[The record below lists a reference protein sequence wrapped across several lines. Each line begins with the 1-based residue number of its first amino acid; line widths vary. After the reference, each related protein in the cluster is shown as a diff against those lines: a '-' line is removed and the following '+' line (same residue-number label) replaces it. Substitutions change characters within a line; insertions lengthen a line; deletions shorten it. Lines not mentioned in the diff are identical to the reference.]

1 MITRIVL
8 LQHKRLPIRIDAV
21 QNTNAVPVRLVL
33 ADYTI
38 PAGSEARIYM
48 RKPSGLEVYNN
59 CEMENNNIIVR
70 PTTQMYAEP
79 GHIKAQIQIVTGNMI
94 AASFPIWFNIAE
106 NIISSSAIE
115 SSNEIGVLDDLIKKA
130 RDAIARIEESIGQNK
145 SYTCGITSDNGIVF
159 KNNVGRTT
167 LIAQVMNGTIDIT
180 DDYSTIWYKDGVAC
194 GTSRSVIV
202 DAEDI
207 DNKAVYKFI
216 SLDGNGMKM
225 GECETTI
232 TNVYDGKD
240 GAPGELG
247 KDGSPG
253 IDGVDGKTSYF
264 HIAYADDALGN
275 GFSQYPTD
283 KSFLG
288 TYVDFTAAD
297 STDPLMYNW
306 VKIEGAQGIDGAQ
319 GIPGENGIDGET
331 SYLHVAYAYDEF
343 GNGFSQESSN
353 KAYMGTYT
361 DFVADDSTDP
371 TKYTWVKIQGKQGD
385 PGANGKDGTPG
396 KDGAPGEPGKDGKTS
411 YTHIAYANSADGK
424 TDFSVD
430 NSDRKYVGMF
440 VDFVQADSTDPED
453 YNWSLIQGADGSDGT
468 PGKPGK
474 DGKTPYFHVAY
485 ANSDGGTSGFSTTIS
500 EGKSYIGQYTDY
512 TEADSTDPARYKW
525 TKVKGEN
532 GQDGKDGNDGANGS
546 DGENGQ
552 NAITGELSLSPVIL
566 PANADGVVI
575 SYTNAK
581 GNFKIYDGTEEVTS
595 KVAYSLV
602 SATGVTASIN
612 STTGAYTVSSIP
624 NSTDYGTA
632 IFKAVYN
639 GITIQKILV
648 IIKAKQGATGPTGAP
663 GADGDN
669 GLIISKTPPSSP
681 YIGQLWQIA
690 SGEPIKRWSGT
701 QWEIWY
707 MQAVNLSVEDLSSL
721 RATIGGW
728 EIDLD
733 SLRSPGDSKLVMD
746 STAGTIYT
754 KRSSGIKGAEFVSD
768 GIKFYSWNDDGNLVG
783 RIGTAGKAGGR
794 QSVALY
800 ADNGDSVIIGVAR
813 PEGMLPYIE
822 ITDTPHDGKK
832 AGINILSGM
841 HFPNGVWFGESGDRL
856 WVQNGINTN
865 GTISAQTV
873 WSGGYRT
880 VTSNVADQV
889 TLNWTGSR
897 LQLFV
902 NSIFVGNVSLYQ

>member
-240 GAPGELG
+240 GAPGEPG

-306 VKIEGAQGIDGAQ
+306 VKIEGAQGMDGAQ

-371 TKYTWVKIQGKQGD
+371 TRYTWVKIQGKQGEQGLQGLQGEKGD
-385 PGANGKDGTPG
+385 QGIPGRNG
-396 KDGAPGEPGKDGKTS
+396 ADGKTS
-411 YTHIAYANSADGK
+411 YTHIAYANSADG
-424 TDFSVD
+424 TADFSV
-430 NSDRKYVGMF
+430 SDSNRKYIGMY
-440 VDFVQADSTDPED
+440 VDFTATDSTDHTK
-453 YNWSLIQGADGSDGT
+453 YAWSLVKGADGAQGT
-468 PGKPGK
+468 PGKAGA
-474 DGKTPYFHVAY
+474 DGKTPYFHIAY
-485 ANSDGGTSGFSTTIS
+485 ATNDTGTAGFSTTDS
-500 EGKSYIGQYTDY
+500 TNKTYIGQYTDY
-512 TEADSTDPARYKW
+512 AQADSTDPARYKW
-525 TKVKGEN
+525 TKVKGE
-532 GQDGKDGNDGANGS
+532 DGS
-546 DGENGQ
+546 
-552 NAITGELSLSPVIL
+552 
-566 PANADGVVI
+566 
-575 SYTNAK
+575 
-581 GNFKIYDGTEEVTS
+581 
-595 KVAYSLV
+595 
-602 SATGVTASIN
+602 
-612 STTGAYTVSSIP
+612 
-624 NSTDYGTA
+624 
-632 IFKAVYN
+632 
-639 GITIQKILV
+639 
-648 IIKAKQGATGPTGAP
+648 
-663 GADGDN
+663 DGDN
-669 GLIISKTPPSSP
+669 GIIVSATAPSNP
-681 YIGQLWQIA
+681 ITGQLWQNPSTNIV
-690 SGEPIKRWSGT
+690 KKWSGSA
-701 QWEIWY
+701 WVIWY
-707 MQAVNLSVEDLSSL
+707 LDVTNLSVENLAAIAAIIGTVSNPYTTEVESEWSNEAL
-721 RATIGGW
+721 TGKITIGGAGIKNEYTYVSNNW
-728 EIDLD
+728 KGVWRLNPQSYYTELRDT
-733 SLRSPGDSKLVMD
+733 SGVLRSGVIVEPDGINFYDY
-746 STAGTIYT
+746 STATWV
-754 KRSSGIKGAEFVSD
+754 GA
-768 GIKFYSWNDDGNLVG
+768 
-783 RIGTAGKAGGR
+783 TANTLDKMSKMFAAIT
-794 QSVALY
+794 VT
-800 ADNGDSVIIGVAR
+800 ADKQVQ
-813 PEGMLPYIE
+813 
-822 ITDTPHDGKK
+822 
-832 AGINILSGM
+832 INSILQANTVLSGG
-841 HFPNGVWFGESGDRL
+841 N
-856 WVQNGINTN
+856 
-865 GTISAQTV
+865 
-873 WSGGYRT
+873 RT
-880 VTSNVADQV
+880 VTSNVTDQV
-889 TLNWTGSR
+889 TLNWTGSH

>member
-21 QNTNAVPVRLVL
+21 QNTNAVPIRLVL

-38 PAGSEARIYM
+38 PAGSGARIYM

-59 CEMENNNIIVR
+59 CEMENNSIIVR

-167 LIAQVMNGTIDIT
+167 LTAQVMNGTIDIT
-180 DDYSTIWYKDGVAC
+180 GDYSTIWYKDGVAC
-194 GTSRSVIV
+194 GTSGSVIV

-207 DNKAVYKFI
+207 DNKAVYKFM
-216 SLDGNGMKM
+216 SLDENGMKM
-225 GECETTI
+225 GESEVTI
-232 TNVYDGKD
+232 TNVSDGKD
-240 GAPGELG
+240 GAPGTPG
-247 KDGSPG
+247 KDGTPG
-253 IDGVDGKTSYF
+253 TDGVDGKTPYF

-306 VKIEGAQGIDGAQ
+306 AKIEGAQGIDGAQ

-371 TKYTWVKIQGKQGD
+371 TKYTWVKIQGKQGE

-440 VDFVQADSTDPED
+440 VDFVQADSTNPED

-474 DGKTPYFHVAY
+474 DGKTP
-485 ANSDGGTSGFSTTIS
+485 
-500 EGKSYIGQYTDY
+500 
-512 TEADSTDPARYKW
+512 
-525 TKVKGEN
+525 
-532 GQDGKDGNDGANGS
+532 
-546 DGENGQ
+546 
-552 NAITGELSLSPVIL
+552 LSPL
-566 PANADGVVI
+566 EWA
-575 SYTNAK
+575 
-581 GNFKIYDGTEEVTS
+581 E
-595 KVAYSLV
+595 SLKE
-602 SATGVTASIN
+602 TAPHLFPRAEG
-612 STTGAYTVSSIP
+612 TGAGGHKP
-624 NSTDYGTA
+624 NG
-632 IFKAVYN
+632 
-639 GITIQKILV
+639 G
-648 IIKAKQGATGPTGAP
+648 G
-663 GADGDN
+663 
-669 GLIISKTPPSSP
+669 
-681 YIGQLWQIA
+681 
-690 SGEPIKRWSGT
+690 
-701 QWEIWY
+701 
-707 MQAVNLSVEDLSSL
+707 SL
-721 RATIGGW
+721 
-728 EIDLD
+728 
-733 SLRSPGDSKLVMD
+733 
-746 STAGTIYT
+746 
-754 KRSSGIKGAEFVSD
+754 KRSEMSASD
-768 GIKFYSWNDDGNLVG
+768 
-783 RIGTAGKAGGR
+783 KADYIRKHG
-794 QSVALY
+794 QQAFLK
-800 ADNGDSVIIGVAR
+800 
-813 PEGMLPYIE
+813 LP
-822 ITDTPHDGKK
+822 K
-832 AGINILSGM
+832 
-841 HFPNGVWFGESGDRL
+841 
-856 WVQNGINTN
+856 
-865 GTISAQTV
+865 
-873 WSGGYRT
+873 
-880 VTSNVADQV
+880 
-889 TLNWTGSR
+889 
-897 LQLFV
+897 
-902 NSIFVGNVSLYQ
+902 